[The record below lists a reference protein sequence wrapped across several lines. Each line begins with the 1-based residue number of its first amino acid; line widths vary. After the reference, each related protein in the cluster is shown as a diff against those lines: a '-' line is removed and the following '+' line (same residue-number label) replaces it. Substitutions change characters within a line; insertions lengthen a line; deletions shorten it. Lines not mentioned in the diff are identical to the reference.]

1 MPQDK
6 EIAAQSG
13 LFARKGTA
21 RAASGLR
28 LLEPQ
33 AEGDQPVPAATA
45 ANGAESHARAVGDLA
60 EAASLAPGGFTA
72 VARQSTAPIADAPHG
87 TETAGPVVGGAAG
100 ASAVGPAEIDSA
112 LADAAEVAGDAPL
125 AQLAAYVRRRDVV
138 RRLLIASGFVAALV
152 ACVGVGYGVSLLVGG

>member
-6 EIAAQSG
+6 EIAARSS

-28 LLEPQ
+28 LLDPQ
-33 AEGDQPVPAATA
+33 AEGDQPAQAATA
-45 ANGAESHARAVGDLA
+45 ATGEESQARAASDLA
-60 EAASLAPGGFTA
+60 EAASLAPGGFTT
-72 VARQSTAPIADAPHG
+72 VARQSTAPIADAPHE
-87 TETAGPVVGGAAG
+87 TETAAPVGGAAG

-112 LADAAEVAGDAPL
+112 LADAAEVAGAAPL

-138 RRLLIASGFVAALV
+138 RRLLISIGFVAALL
-152 ACVGVGYGVSLLVGG
+152 ACVGVGYGVSLLAGG